1 MLVCVDWW
9 VGVRVV
15 KKWALRLCVVSRRK
29 GAGREF
35 QLGAKLAHLAEALR
49 EMRNCSAQ
57 WRESSS
63 FFPTFFPKDNEDDS
77 SNLFNAYAPSIYIR
91 LYLGIKRY
99 DQRKL
104 FMFGRRDPRD
114 FGKGKFIY
122 GVSR

>member
-15 KKWALRLCVVSRRK
+15 KKWVLRLCVVSRRK

-63 FFPTFFPKDNEDDS
+63 LLPTRTFFPNEGKIMKMIVIF
-77 SNLFNAYAPSIYIR
+77 LMLVHLRYIYV
-91 LYLGIKRY
+91 
-99 DQRKL
+99 
-104 FMFGRRDPRD
+104 F
-114 FGKGKFIY
+114 
-122 GVSR
+122 S